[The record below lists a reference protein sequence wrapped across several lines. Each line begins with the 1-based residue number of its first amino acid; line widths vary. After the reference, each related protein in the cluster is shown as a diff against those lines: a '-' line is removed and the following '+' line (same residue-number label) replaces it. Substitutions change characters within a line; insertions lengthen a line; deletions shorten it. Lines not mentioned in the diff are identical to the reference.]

1 MEQPSVDPLCDV
13 EYGCGES
20 VAYTQTPCRR
30 TVCDRCRIPMHIIS
44 AITVIVRKMHGEM
57 RGDSGNFANAVMAGV
72 GPGGKGGGT
81 GSGKKTPE
89 TFGFPPPCKREAG
102 GVFFFLNWCLCPFS
116 AL

>member
-57 RGDSGNFANAVMAGV
+57 RGDSGNFANAVMAV
-72 GPGGKGGGT
+72 IAPGSKGEEPV
-81 GSGKKTPE
+81 SENNPPE
-89 TFGFPPPCKREAG
+89 SFGFRRLDKCAVVG
-102 GVFFFLNWCLCPFS
+102 DFYY
-116 AL
+116 